1 MSKRLQKPERRGRK
15 SWCRATR
22 WRFVMAVM
30 AAALWLPTVTGG
42 VGSGVVIAQ
51 GGKGAPSKIA
61 GLILDRIAQIQA
73 AQAAGPL
80 SRTEAARLSSTA
92 LQVTDDGQLEVEI
105 HGARAVGAAESTALE
120 GLGATILASTGN
132 IRWPAGVAPPPTL
145 GIITVRIPADR
156 VRDAAALPWV
166 VAVTPAEKQAPDVG
180 AFTSEGVVLHR
191 TDQANTLG
199 IDGAGV
205 NVGVVSDGVS
215 NLAAAQALGDLPPV
229 VNVLNAGGGDEGTAM
244 LEIIHDLAPG
254 ASLLFHGTGGGVAN
268 HITALNNLAAAGA
281 QVIGEDIPFD
291 AEPAFQKGAAATAA
305 EALTVAGVSVHSSAG
320 NLGGTHAAR
329 VAAAGTG
336 GGPDGFGG
344 PFVGCPSNP
353 DNVVAIAGA
362 GDTTFDISL
371 ASGASISATLQWSEP
386 RAIFPTPG
394 AGGFTDLDLFIMN
407 AAANTCLASSTG
419 AQGNGAGDT
428 IEQASWTNPGPG
440 TVTIKLVVDV
450 TAINGAVASP
460 LLDLRWRGGSAVDAT
475 TRAGSLNPD
484 SNYTFG
490 ATSAAAANASVSTN
504 PATVPIEGFSAGG
517 PVQLILTTI
526 CTNGSYPCPGNSTGG
541 GGGQTVGAPTWTAAD
556 GVSVSGA
563 GGFGSGNCPAA
574 TQGDCLFFGTSAAA
588 PHAAGIAAL
597 VRQALGSPTPLQI
610 TAAMAGTARDRGTA
624 GFDNVWGFGVLNA
637 LAAIGEEADL
647 SVTKDCLPNVPL
659 GAGQT
664 ATCTMIVRNNGP
676 STARTVALS
685 DVHLATATLNWGTIT
700 TTQGTCA
707 RVANTITCAI
717 GDLAS
722 GATAT
727 VTASFSASETLS
739 ASDVATVSSATFD
752 PDTSNNQATDSVEF
766 VSSANLSITK
776 SDAPDPV
783 TAGETLTYTL
793 TVSNAGPSPAVNVAV
808 RDALSAQV
816 SFQSATPS
824 QGACQAGV
832 VPGDPTKPLLCNLGS
847 LASGGSATITVV
859 VKVNSVV
866 PAGTLL
872 VNNADVS
879 SDTADPNTGN
889 NVATASTTVQTRA
902 DLAIVKSSDA
912 STYKPSSTVTY
923 RIDITNNGPS
933 KALNVVVTDDL
944 PATKQAVYQSN
955 TGGCVLSSP
964 TRLTCNQGDLAVG
977 ETKSFFVYVVVK
989 GSRGD
994 VSNTASVTSAT
1005 TDPTPANNSSTRVV
1019 TIGHP

>member
-1 MSKRLQKPERRGRK
+1 MNKRLQTRRPSGRER
-15 SWCRATR
+15 WCLGTR
-22 WRFVMAVM
+22 WRVVMAVV
-30 AAALWLPTVTGG
+30 AAALWLPTVGG
-42 VGSGVVIAQ
+42 GGSSGIVMAQ

-61 GLILDRIAQIQA
+61 ALVLDRISQIQA
-73 AQAAGPL
+73 AQSAGTMSRAA
-80 SRTEAARLSSTA
+80 AARLSSGSLA
-92 LQVTDDGQLEVEI
+92 VTEDGQLEVEI
-105 HGARAVGAAESTALE
+105 HAARAVGAAESSALA
-120 GLGATILASTGN
+120 GLGATILASTGD
-132 IRWPAGVAPPPTL
+132 IRWPAGVSPPPTL
-145 GIITVRIPADR
+145 GIIAVRMPADR
-156 VRDAAALPWV
+156 IRDAAAFPWV

-180 AFTSEGVVLHR
+180 AFISEGVVLHK

-229 VNVLNAGGGDEGTAM
+229 VNVLNAGSDDEGTAM

-281 QVIGEDIPFD
+281 QVIAEDIPFD

-305 EALTVAGVSVHSSAG
+305 EALTVAGISVHSSAG
-320 NLGGTHAAR
+320 NLGNQHAAR
-329 VAAAGTG
+329 LAAVGTA

-362 GDTTFDISL
+362 GDTTFDIQL

-394 AGGFTDLDLFIMN
+394 AGGFTDLDLYIMN
-407 AAANTCLASSTG
+407 AAASTCLASSTG
-419 AQGNGAGDT
+419 TQGNGAGDT
-428 IEQASWTNPGPG
+428 IEQANWTNPGPG

-450 TAINGAVASP
+450 SATDGAVATP
-460 LLDLRWRGGSAVDAT
+460 LLDLRWRGGNAVDAV

-490 ATSAAAANASVSTN
+490 ATSAASADASVSTN
-504 PATVPIEGFSAGG
+504 PATIPIEPSSGGG
-517 PVQLILTTI
+517 PVQLISTTI
-526 CTNGSYPCPGNSTGG
+526 CMNGSYPCAGNATAGG
-541 GGGQTVGAPTWTAAD
+541 PGQTVGAPTWTAAD
-556 GVSVSGA
+556 GVSVSGV
-563 GGFGSGNCPAA
+563 GGFGRGNCPAV
-574 TQGDCLFFGTSAAA
+574 TQGDCRFFGTSAAA
-588 PHAAGIAAL
+588 PHAAAIAAL

-610 TAAMAGTARDRGTA
+610 TDAMATTARDRGTA

-647 SVTKDCLPNVPL
+647 TVTKDCVPNVPL
-659 GAGQT
+659 NAGQT

-676 STARTVALS
+676 STARTVVLS
-685 DVHLATATLNWGTIT
+685 DVHLATATINWGTIT
-700 TTQGTCA
+700 TTQGTCS
-707 RVANTITCAI
+707 RVVNTITCAL

-727 VTASFSASETLS
+727 VTASFSASQDLS
-739 ASDVATVSSATFD
+739 ASDVATVSSDTFD
-752 PDTSNNQATDSVEF
+752 PDMSNNEASDSVEF

-783 TAGETLTYTL
+783 IAGENLTYTL
-793 TVSNAGPSPAVNVAV
+793 TVMNGGPSPAVNVAV

-816 SFQSATPS
+816 SFQTASPS

-832 VPGDPTKPLLCNLGS
+832 VPGDPAKPLLCNLGT
-847 LASGGSATITVV
+847 LASGASATILVV
-859 VKVNSVV
+859 VRVNSVV

-902 DLAIVKSSDA
+902 DLAIVKTSDA
-912 STYKPSSTVTY
+912 LTYKPSSTVTY
-923 RIDITNNGPS
+923 RIDVTNNGPS

-944 PATKQAVYQSN
+944 PATRQALYQSD
-955 TGGCVLSSP
+955 TGGCVLSTPS
-964 TRLTCNQGDLAVG
+964 RLTCNQGDLAVG
-977 ETKSFFVYVVVK
+977 ETKTFFVYVVIK
-989 GSRGD
+989 GNRGD

-1005 TDPTPANNSSTRVV
+1005 TDVILANNSSTRVV